1 MLFPLISLSAV
12 LAYLAIRQ
20 TLWLVWRRS
29 RCPRCRHDIAH
40 TGRRTTDYLLTK
52 LLLMPVRH
60 YQCAHFRCNWH
71 GRSHLFLPN
80 RNYGLTKLIRRP
92 ISQGLTASEPVV
104 SLEAHRKASDL
115 LYRPLDQIV
124 FNAIEHSG
132 RALEIKTDDSNL
144 AASNALE
151 LQGHWSD
158 ENWSAWSEKPA
169 TRTVKSNLSTPLLSK
184 YDFKLNYHPR
194 VDIFSHDILGVEALL
209 RWNHPANGFIH
220 AQDFIGHMAGDV
232 NFLSIAN
239 WTLTNAFKQLSD
251 WHNLGLKSLRL
262 SINLSVEQFYGVDL
276 IADLNERCS
285 FVGLD
290 PRFIE
295 VEVTEK
301 TIFQNAD
308 TAQKIL
314 TNLKALGIQVAVD
327 DFGLG
332 EKTLK
337 EFFNFPI
344 NTIKIDQ
351 RLIGKLSC
359 RHSEEFLLI
368 QALIWM
374 AQDQNLNVVAEGVEN
389 NTQLNL
395 LRMLGCQSVQGY
407 LFDLPLSA
415 EDATDVLQAN
425 WLGRKSSK
433 V

>member
-1 MLFPLISLSAV
+1 MLFPLIFLLVV
-12 LAYLAIRQ
+12 LTYLAIRQ

-92 ISQGLTASEPVV
+92 IPQELTASSSVV
-104 SLEAHRKASDL
+104 SLESHRRASEL
-115 LYRPLDQIV
+115 LYRPLDQAVLNTID
-124 FNAIEHSG
+124 NSG
-132 RALEIKTDDSNL
+132 RALEVKTDNSKL
-144 AASNALE
+144 TAPEALE
-151 LQGHWSD
+151 LR
-158 ENWSAWSEKPA
+158 ENWSEWSEIPA
-169 TRTVKSNLSTPLLSK
+169 ARLVKSNLSTPLLSK

-209 RWNHPANGFIH
+209 RWNHPANGFIP
-220 AQDFIGHMAGDV
+220 AQDFIGQIAGEV
-232 NFLSIAN
+232 KFLSIAN

-251 WHNLGLKSLRL
+251 WHDLGLRSLCL
-262 SINLSVEQFYGVDL
+262 SINLSVEQFYYVDL
-276 IADLNERCS
+276 ISDLHERCS

-314 TNLKALGIQVAVD
+314 TDLKTMGIQVAVD
-327 DFGLG
+327 DFGSG

-337 EFFNFPI
+337 EFFHFPI

-425 WLGRKSSK
+425 WLGRKTSK

>member
-1 MLFPLISLSAV
+1 L
-12 LAYLAIRQ
+12 
-20 TLWLVWRRS
+20 
-29 RCPRCRHDIAH
+29 H
-40 TGRRTTDYLLTK
+40 
-52 LLLMPVRH
+52 
-60 YQCAHFRCNWH
+60 
-71 GRSHLFLPN
+71 
-80 RNYGLTKLIRRP
+80 
-92 ISQGLTASEPVV
+92 
-104 SLEAHRKASDL
+104 
-115 LYRPLDQIV
+115 
-124 FNAIEHSG
+124 
-132 RALEIKTDDSNL
+132 
-144 AASNALE
+144 
-151 LQGHWSD
+151 
-158 ENWSAWSEKPA
+158 
-169 TRTVKSNLSTPLLSK
+169 
-184 YDFKLNYHPR
+184 
-194 VDIFSHDILGVEALL
+194 
-209 RWNHPANGFIH
+209 
-220 AQDFIGHMAGDV
+220 
-232 NFLSIAN
+232 
-239 WTLTNAFKQLSD
+239 
-251 WHNLGLKSLRL
+251 
-262 SINLSVEQFYGVDL
+262 
-276 IADLNERCS
+276 ERCS

-314 TNLKALGIQVAVD
+314 TDLKKMGIQVAVD
-327 DFGLG
+327 DFGSG

-337 EFFNFPI
+337 EFFHFPI

-425 WLGRKSSK
+425 WLGRKTSK